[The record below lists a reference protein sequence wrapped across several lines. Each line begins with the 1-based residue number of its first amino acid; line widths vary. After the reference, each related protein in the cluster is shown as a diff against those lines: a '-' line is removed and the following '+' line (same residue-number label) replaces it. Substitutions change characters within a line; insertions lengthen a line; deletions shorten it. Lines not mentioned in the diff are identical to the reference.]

1 MHAIHED
8 ASGRYVWRQAGLPPK
23 GCRRCVTCDAKAHGH
38 ACQGARKGEMGSLDG
53 QPGMI
58 LELRLGEVPPADP
71 LGR

>member
-1 MHAIHED
+1 MRVRVP
-8 ASGRYVWRQAGLPPK
+8 GRVRWA
-23 GCRRCVTCDAKAHGH
+23 AWMMMM
-38 ACQGARKGEMGSLDG
+38 KGEMGSLDG